1 MLVYHVGYY
10 ESQAIQKYKQF
21 LALCIT
27 SKNTQGEA
35 KRAETIQSTGGVVVM
50 GT

>member
-1 MLVYHVGYY
+1 MMDV
-10 ESQAIQKYKQF
+10 SQAIQKYKQF

-35 KRAETIQSTGGVVVM
+35 RMAETIQSKRGGVVVM